1 MKEVV
6 NVSSAAVILIAF
18 SSMFGGQKDTNQ
30 SVNTDRLS
38 VVIVEE
44 TESRSS
50 IPPSQLNA
58 MTSVRWK
65 NYVKQRGGQWRL
77 LDQDSDI
84 EKEEGWVKESFALER
99 SSLPWLVVSNVNSL
113 KSIPMPENIEGLMKE
128 IKE

>member
-84 EKEEGWVKESFALER
+84 KKEEGWVKESFALER

>member
-18 SSMFGGQKDTNQ
+18 SSMLGGQNDTNQ

-58 MTSVRWK
+58 MTSVKWK

-84 EKEEGWVKESFALER
+84 KKEEGWVKESFDLER